1 MQTQLAKVWLLNY
14 LSNSPLLPLLHFERG
29 SIVRWERERA
39 WTVNPENSDSRIT
52 KIANPTPSPRYPPFS
67 RINLSRMGERFRI

>member
-29 SIVRWERERA
+29 SMVRWERERA

-52 KIANPTPSPRYPPFS
+52 KIANPTPSPPISSIFS
-67 RINLSRMGERFRI
+67 N